1 MDQMTYDSLAY
12 VTKLVTDENARIN
25 QAYKEALNIE
35 REVGEAATIVDKVEQ
50 ALDAD
55 VA

>member
-1 MDQMTYDSLAY
+1 
-12 VTKLVTDENARIN
+12 VTDENARIN
-25 QAYKEALNIE
+25 QAYKEAATGH
-35 REVGEAATIVDKVEQ
+35 REAVEAATIVDKVEQ